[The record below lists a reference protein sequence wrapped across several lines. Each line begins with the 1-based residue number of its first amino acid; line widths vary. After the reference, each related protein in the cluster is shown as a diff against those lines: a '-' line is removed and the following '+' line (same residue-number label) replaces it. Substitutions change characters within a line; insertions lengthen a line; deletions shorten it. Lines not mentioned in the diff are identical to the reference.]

1 MITPSMGNLAV
12 GHHKGQKIFARNGNQ
27 LFAFAGEQ
35 GLAMRALYVVEQNQP
50 NLAATPHPLLYATAI
65 FAATQNLLAQTGFN
79 VMQANLNTL
88 LAFEFDNSHQCCVFG
103 MGGSFQPMLF
113 DANNYYIALGSGK
126 QFADPFLRF
135 VVDTFCPHGNPSV
148 GDARFLATWVVQHVI
163 DTNPGGVAGPIRMAI
178 LARNAQG
185 AFSATELPPDDIQEH
200 LEAVKEAGEV
210 LRNWR
215 SGRNV
220 APGDPAANV
229 PTLNS

>member
-1 MITPSMGNLAV
+1 MDSFSGFWRSRIRHLRKVPGDEGQEHFSRMTVVVGFYCSDGVVIAADSMITPSMGNLAV

-103 MGGSFQPMLF
+103 MGGSFQPM
-113 DANNYYIALGSGK
+113 
-126 QFADPFLRF
+126 
-135 VVDTFCPHGNPSV
+135 
-148 GDARFLATWVVQHVI
+148 
-163 DTNPGGVAGPIRMAI
+163 
-178 LARNAQG
+178 
-185 AFSATELPPDDIQEH
+185 
-200 LEAVKEAGEV
+200 
-210 LRNWR
+210 
-215 SGRNV
+215 
-220 APGDPAANV
+220 
-229 PTLNS
+229 